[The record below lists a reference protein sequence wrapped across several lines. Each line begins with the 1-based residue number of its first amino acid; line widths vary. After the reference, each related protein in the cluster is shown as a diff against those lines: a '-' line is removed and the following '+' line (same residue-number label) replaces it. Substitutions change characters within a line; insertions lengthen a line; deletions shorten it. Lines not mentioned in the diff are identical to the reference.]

1 MKKHGVQINDLHK
14 LSSSFKTHFSFATGD
29 VHYTTQG
36 SAVLGNQVAETI
48 AKALGSKAVSLPDA
62 GCPLLNLL

>member
-14 LSSSFKTHFSFATGD
+14 LSSSLKPAFFRKPGD
-29 VHYTTQG
+29 VLHTTKG

-48 AKALGSKAVSLPDA
+48 AKALGI
-62 GCPLLNLL
+62 